1 VQVLRG
7 LAHVHARHV
16 VHCDLKPGNLFF
28 ARGSSVVKTGDFGL
42 ARRSAS
48 AARAEGRFDCVG
60 TPTYAAPEQQRG
72 EVTCASDMF
81 SVGIILYEVRTPP
94 LRHPFVET
102 HKHGVYRAQQPTTCS
117 R

>member
-1 VQVLRG
+1 VAVQLLRG
-7 LAHVHARHV
+7 LVHVHARHV

-42 ARRSAS
+42 ARRSAAS
-48 AARAEGRFDCVG
+48 AARAEGHFDCVG

-81 SVGIILYEVRTPP
+81 SVGIILYEVMTPP
-94 LRHPFVET
+94 LRQHEFISPS
-102 HKHGVYRAQQPTTCS
+102 AMW
-117 R
+117 